1 MIRPPCWAQRAM
13 LAFRLRGEIVDAEL
27 SCKEMTELITDYLE
41 ERLPKAERI
50 KFEQHLSICPG
61 CVTYLEQMRFTIKAL
76 GVKPRGEIPKAT
88 ESDLLQAFRS
98 WKDSR

>member
-1 MIRPPCWAQRAM
+1 
-13 LAFRLRGEIVDAEL
+13 
-27 SCKEMTELITDYLE
+27 
-41 ERLPKAERI
+41 LPKAERI

-76 GVKPRGEIPKAT
+76 GGKPRGKIPKGIK
-88 ESDLLQAFRS
+88 SSLLQAFRT